1 MEAGLADRVTDAA
14 PHAAPTLAQNR
25 SRGWERLLAGLGL
38 RPGEATAAGRNALP
52 ADRNVLHAVPDDGP
66 RRRAAAEAMRRRFRA
81 TETLP
86 CEDPSY
92 GDAVLAP
99 TARAYPED
107 AICSRGGPG
116 RGDPEPGRGPAPGN
130 ERIPL
135 IPQTIPQ
142 TLKNTKDMTYLE
154 NAKQYT
160 GSELE
165 TVFFRPMLTGESA
178 RELGVRVL
186 YNMPTPTHVQLWD
199 GQRNILQKYTAA
211 GWSGGA
217 AAAKFEK
224 TIDLRRVKAEMSF
237 SAADYFSMVCEKI
250 ASVTNVHLEDL
261 TGTELE
267 KAETALFRQALAENL
282 RATMWVGDA
291 SAETGYNTFD
301 GFLKLIGELG
311 AEESVYH
318 NTYQDAD
325 LASAEK
331 IVEFFDELW
340 TNADTRTQDLKA
352 DGQLAYFLTSDLCHL
367 YEKYLD
373 AKGADA
379 AYADAVNGRP
389 TLSYHGIPVID
400 VRLGGYLAPTSFDKS
415 FCMLTD
421 RRNLVLAVNTA
432 DMPGNEVRMWYN
444 PDEMENR
451 QRAVFMAGCA
461 ILDESLVT
469 YLHKQ

>member
-1 MEAGLADRVTDAA
+1 
-14 PHAAPTLAQNR
+14 
-25 SRGWERLLAGLGL
+25 
-38 RPGEATAAGRNALP
+38 
-52 ADRNVLHAVPDDGP
+52 
-66 RRRAAAEAMRRRFRA
+66 
-81 TETLP
+81 
-86 CEDPSY
+86 
-92 GDAVLAP
+92 
-99 TARAYPED
+99 
-107 AICSRGGPG
+107 
-116 RGDPEPGRGPAPGN
+116 
-130 ERIPL
+130 
-135 IPQTIPQ
+135 
-142 TLKNTKDMTYLE
+142 MTYLE

-261 TGTELE
+261 TGTALE

-301 GFLKLIGELG
+301 GFLKLIGELV

-400 VRLGGYLAPTSFDKS
+400 VRLGGYL
-415 FCMLTD
+415 
-421 RRNLVLAVNTA
+421 VLAVNTA

>member
-1 MEAGLADRVTDAA
+1 M
-14 PHAAPTLAQNR
+14 
-25 SRGWERLLAGLGL
+25 
-38 RPGEATAAGRNALP
+38 RNSTP
-52 ADRNVLHAVPDDGP
+52 VR
-66 RRRAAAEAMRRRFRA
+66 
-81 TETLP
+81 
-86 CEDPSY
+86 
-92 GDAVLAP
+92 
-99 TARAYPED
+99 
-107 AICSRGGPG
+107 
-116 RGDPEPGRGPAPGN
+116 
-130 ERIPL
+130 
-135 IPQTIPQ
+135 
-142 TLKNTKDMTYLE
+142 
-154 NAKQYT
+154 
-160 GSELE
+160 ELE

-199 GQRNILQKYTAA
+199 GQRNILQKYTAPA
-211 GWSGGA
+211 GRA
-217 AAAKFEK
+217 ARRPPSSK

-261 TGTELE
+261 TGTGAREGRNG
-267 KAETALFRQALAENL
+267 ALPAGARREPPRDDVGRRRLGRDGLQHL
-282 RATMWVGDA
+282 RRIPEAHRGNWSRRRA
-291 SAETGYNTFD
+291 SITTPIRTRTSRRR
-301 GFLKLIGELG
+301 K
-311 AEESVYH
+311 
-318 NTYQDAD
+318 
-325 LASAEK
+325 K